1 MFSDLIGPPHIAGG
15 AAVSNSRGAPTPYGG
30 PVGAPPRFAAGGR
43 DVAGSIPTGRG
54 YSGFPSFQTG
64 GNEDRGGA
72 GRGFDSSRGGRA
84 SGRGFDRGRG
94 GRGGGRSGYDGGRG
108 GGAGRHGAHGRAR
121 DDLDNISL
129 PKQDFGNLVR
139 FEKNFYS
146 ESPSVMAMT
155 EQEVALYR
163 ARREVTV
170 EGKDIPKP
178 IRMFHEANFPGNTFG
193 LTVYFSILIVLAFY
207 EVFCLITFVL

>member
-1 MFSDLIGPPHIAGG
+1 MKFVFFLIFSDLMPPHIAGG
-15 AAVSNSRGAPTPYGG
+15 AALSNSRGAPTPYGG
-30 PVGAPPRFAAGGR
+30 PVVAPPRFAAGGR
-43 DVAGSIPTGRG
+43 VVGDVSGSIPAGRG

-64 GNEDRGGA
+64 GIEDRGGA
-72 GRGFDSSRGGRA
+72 GRGFDLSRGGGRA
-84 SGRGFDRGRG
+84 SGRGFDRGHG
-94 GRGGGRSGYDGGRG
+94 GRRGGRSGYDGARG
-108 GGAGRHGAHGRAR
+108 GGTGRHETHGRVR

-129 PKQDFGNLVR
+129 PKQDFGNLVP
-139 FEKNFYS
+139 FEKNFYI

-163 ARREVTV
+163 ARRDVTV

-193 LTVYFSILIVLAFY
+193 PTVFISQF
-207 EVFCLITFVL
+207 